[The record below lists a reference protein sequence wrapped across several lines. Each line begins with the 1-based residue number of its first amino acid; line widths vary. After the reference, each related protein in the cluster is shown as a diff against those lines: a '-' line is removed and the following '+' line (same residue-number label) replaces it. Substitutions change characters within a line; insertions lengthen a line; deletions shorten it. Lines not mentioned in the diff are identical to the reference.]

1 MHRPHKSQVSELA
14 HFTGIKVSGVLH
26 CSGVISIV
34 SLLDHRVKQFSKYLE
49 GSEEGEVAAKRHS
62 FLHFN
67 CRSISLGQ
75 KREYR
80 QSRVLR
86 EQT

>member
-49 GSEEGEVAAKRHS
+49 GSEEGEVAAKRNS